1 MVNLR
6 KLDLNLLVVFDAI
19 YAERQIT
26 MAGHRVGLSQPA
38 VSNALRRLRDVLEDE
53 LFTRGPDGLLPTAR
67 AQELAGPVHQIL
79 EELSQVLDQRPF
91 DPTTARGVISV
102 ATVDLFEALLVPALA
117 VALADRAPGVNL
129 RLVPTAGRS
138 YEMLDRGEVDLA
150 VASFGALPKRFRK
163 QICAIA
169 EYGCVMRAGH
179 PLSQKELT
187 VEDYAGARHVLLN
200 PKGDRRG
207 WADDGLEALG
217 LERQVC
223 LTVTNFMSARRILLE
238 TDAIMT
244 APQPMVDH
252 MAKELD
258 LVGCACPLVAP
269 DAYKS
274 LDVIWHKRLFSHPL
288 GVWFT
293 DLIAEVSEQV
303 FGALPETS

>member
-91 DPTTARGVISV
+91 DPATAQGVISI

-150 VASFGALPKRFRK
+150 VASFGALPKRFEK
-163 QICAIA
+163 QICAVA
-169 EYGCVMRAGH
+169 EYACVMRAGH
-179 PLSQKELT
+179 RLSQKRMT
-187 VEDYAGARHVLLN
+187 AEDYAGARHVLLN

-207 WADDGLEALG
+207 WADDALEALG

-238 TDAIMT
+238 SDAIMT

-269 DAYKS
+269 DTYKS
-274 LDVIWHKRLFSHPL
+274 LEVIWHKRLFSHLL

-303 FGALPETS
+303 FGALPTGS